1 MTLYIDTKLTVTD
14 TDVVS
19 TVGSWHP
26 SLPLLAIGSYHQ
38 EKGGFVT
45 IFQENVST
53 TRSLILKKI
62 NNELSR
68 NCRLFLYFRGKPWKI
83 ACGLYCFQIK

>member
-53 TRSLILKKI
+53 LP
-62 NNELSR
+62 
-68 NCRLFLYFRGKPWKI
+68 FLYT
-83 ACGLYCFQIK
+83 